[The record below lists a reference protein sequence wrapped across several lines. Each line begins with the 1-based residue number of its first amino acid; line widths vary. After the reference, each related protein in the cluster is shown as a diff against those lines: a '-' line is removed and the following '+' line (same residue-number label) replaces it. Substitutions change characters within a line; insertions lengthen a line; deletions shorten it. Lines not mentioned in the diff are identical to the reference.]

1 MDIMDGEVNKINNR
15 HKNIREFKI
24 FKMKYPFLKDKNL
37 YSESNHLT
45 KEERQKRLSLIIEK
59 HKLILDKI
67 KKDISQEAVYHQVVI
82 RIQIIKQGKKL
93 INE

>member
-15 HKNIREFKI
+15 HKNIIEFKI

-67 KKDISQEAVYHQVVI
+67 KKDNISRSSISSGSNKDSDNQTRE
-82 RIQIIKQGKKL
+82 K
-93 INE
+93 INK

>member
-15 HKNIREFKI
+15 HKNIIEFKI

>member
-1 MDIMDGEVNKINNR
+1 MDIMDGEVNKIYNR
-15 HKNIREFKI
+15 HKNKIEDKI